1 MNLWKIIK
9 TQAALALFVA
19 AACTQLAHAGVRPD
33 DRNVGARTS
42 IVSPSQSSESMPSQ
56 AALDALGAR
65 WNAIAESYGARPASS
80 YYSQAALDAMGQRG
94 QAQAAATGSF
104 DPGALFPNREYPTS
118 AGYVP
123 GADGQIDMPAA
134 TPLDPSPTGSGHLV
148 NGRLIAPGEQAQT
161 DVHGALRP
169 DDRGG
174 IRAVDDTQAVA
185 GTTGDGFDWHA
196 AGVGALGAV
205 GTCLLLLGCAFL
217 AASRRKQQSPAVL

>member
-19 AACTQLAHAGVRPD
+19 AACTQLAHAGIRPD

-42 IVSPSQSSESMPSQ
+42 IVSASESTPSQ
-56 AALDALGAR
+56 AALDAIGAR

-80 YYSQAALDAMGQRG
+80 YYSQAALDAMAQRG
-94 QAQAAATGSF
+94 QAQAAATASF
-104 DPGALFPNREYPTS
+104 DPGALFPNGDPTS
-118 AGYVP
+118 PGYVP
-123 GADGQIDMPAA
+123 GAQVA
-134 TPLDPSPTGSGHLV
+134 
-148 NGRLIAPGEQAQT
+148 N

-174 IRAVDDTQAVA
+174 IRAVDDTQTVT
-185 GTTGDGFDWHA
+185 GTTDDGFDWHA